1 MTIAQAALYDT
12 KGRELQRITKNI
24 MLAKRNIKRWEAEHE
39 ELIARFYTT
48 EGKIAVPSGV
58 DEKTN
63 VAADSSEGNGEGSA
77 LRGTTNRQEQTP
89 MDSSESNEVLGEGKM
104 DMDEDAQCEK
114 ANAISGIAD
123 SRLQEVATTATAG
136 GDDLLLPDS
145 EDVGCL
151 VDFEMDLDD
160 GPDGEKGEKGEEE
173 ALGTALESLNITV

>member
-1 MTIAQAALYDT
+1 
-12 KGRELQRITKNI
+12 

-48 EGKIAVPSGV
+48 EGKIAVPSRV

-63 VAADSSEGNGEGSA
+63 VTADSSESNGEGPA
-77 LRGTTNRQEQTP
+77 LKGATNWHGQTP
-89 MDSSESNEVLGEGKM
+89 MDSSSSEVLGEGKM

-114 ANAISGIAD
+114 ANAIGGIAD

-145 EDVGCL
+145 GDVGCL

-173 ALGTALESLNITV
+173 ALGAALESLNITV